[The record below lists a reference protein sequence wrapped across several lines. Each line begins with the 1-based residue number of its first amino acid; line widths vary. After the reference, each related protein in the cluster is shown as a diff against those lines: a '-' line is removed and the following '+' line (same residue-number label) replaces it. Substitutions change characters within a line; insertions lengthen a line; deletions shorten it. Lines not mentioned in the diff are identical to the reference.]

1 MNILKLA
8 LLLAIAAGA
17 YNYWR
22 QHQAPRAHEGG
33 HESASDSA
41 NGFVPLP
48 PVRGQSPS
56 AILVVA
62 AEDCPHDDAQ
72 RADRLADDLSRSG
85 LPVVRIHDLTFD
97 VPGGGSADL
106 ERINAVM
113 GGALPV
119 VFVRGRA
126 KANPSLDQV
135 LAEYRGAAQ

>member
-1 MNILKLA
+1 MNLLKLVLIVA
-8 LLLAIAAGA
+8 VGAGA

-22 QHQAPRAHEGG
+22 QHQAPSTQTGARSSE
-33 HESASDSA
+33 

-56 AILVVA
+56 AVLVIA

-72 RADRLADDLSRSG
+72 RADRLVDDLSRNG
-85 LPVVRIHDLTFD
+85 IPVVRIHNLTFD
-97 VPGGGSADL
+97 VQDGGNADL
-106 ERINAVM
+106 DRINAVM
-113 GGALPV
+113 GGTLPV

-135 LAEYRGAAQ
+135 LAEYRGSAP